1 MDVDCTVIT
10 RNGQQQGATK
20 GYNPNKR
27 GRNSH
32 HPLLAFIAETR
43 MVANFW
49 LRPGNT
55 SSSNNILEFLASTL
69 RHLGNKTVGLLRAD
83 SGFFD
88 DAVMNFLHDRKI
100 AYIISARL
108 TQPLQ
113 HAMARQCKFWVI
125 EPGLEMGEISYQ
137 AAGWKRARRIVV
149 VRQSVKVRAQA
160 PGKTLKLF
168 ADDPD
173 IQGWRY
179 GAMVTSLELPALQV
193 WRLYRGRADCENRI
207 KELKADFGLDS
218 FNMDQFWATE
228 AALGMAMLAYN
239 LMSLFRQA
247 VMRSD
252 VHHTLATLHHKV
264 FALGGFWDP
273 GADKKVLR
281 LAVVRRRRK
290 WFEGLWAQA
299 EIDLGL
305 HKFGHA

>member
-1 MDVDCTVIT
+1 
-10 RNGQQQGATK
+10 
-20 GYNPNKR
+20 
-27 GRNSH
+27 
-32 HPLLAFIAETR
+32 

-113 HAMARQCKFWVI
+113 HAMVNQCKFWVI
-125 EPGLEMGEISYQ
+125 APGLEMGEISYQ
-137 AAGWKRARRIVV
+137 AAGWKQARRIVV

-193 WRLYRGRADCENRI
+193 WRLYLGAGRLRESDQGAASRPGVRSHQLYALPRQPAARTADRRGLRAD
-207 KELKADFGLDS
+207 AG
-218 FNMDQFWATE
+218 
-228 AALGMAMLAYN
+228 
-239 LMSLFRQA
+239 
-247 VMRSD
+247 
-252 VHHTLATLHHKV
+252 
-264 FALGGFWDP
+264 DP
-273 GADKKVLR
+273 
-281 LAVVRRRRK
+281 
-290 WFEGLWAQA
+290 
-299 EIDLGL
+299 
-305 HKFGHA
+305 

>member
-1 MDVDCTVIT
+1 M
-10 RNGQQQGATK
+10 
-20 GYNPNKR
+20 
-27 GRNSH
+27 
-32 HPLLAFIAETR
+32 
-43 MVANFW
+43 
-49 LRPGNT
+49 
-55 SSSNNILEFLASTL
+55 
-69 RHLGNKTVGLLRAD
+69 GLLRAD

-88 DAVMNFLHDRKI
+88 EAVMNFLHDRQI
-100 AYIISARL
+100 AFIISARL

-113 HAMARQCKFWVI
+113 QAMVSQCQFWAI
-125 EPGLEMGEISYQ
+125 APGLEMGEISYQ
-137 AAGWKRARRIVV
+137 ASSWKGARRIVV

-218 FNMDQFWATE
+218 FNMAQFWATE

-247 VMRSD
+247 VMRSE

-264 FALGGFWDP
+264 FAIGAFWDP
-273 GADKKVLR
+273 GPERHVLR
-281 LAVVRRRRK
+281 LAVARRRRK
-290 WFEGLWAQA
+290 WFEGLWTQA
-299 EIDLGL
+299 EIDPGL
-305 HKFGHA
+305 HRFGHA